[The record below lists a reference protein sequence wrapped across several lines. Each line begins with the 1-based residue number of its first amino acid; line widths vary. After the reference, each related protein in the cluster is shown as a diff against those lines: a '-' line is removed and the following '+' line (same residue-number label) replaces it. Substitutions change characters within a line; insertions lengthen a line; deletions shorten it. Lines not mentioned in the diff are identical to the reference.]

1 MTPKKTII
9 ALAVVAMAIIPLFA
23 IAGFSLG
30 ALLNYAS
37 FAAVGVGMALINANL
52 VQDYSTRV
60 TKTLPAS
67 NTVAYSAGLDLGH
80 TTNGRV
86 PPGTEV
92 RIKAPALAV
101 GELSDAA
108 TMIYKLQMD
117 TDAAFGSPTDFYG
130 AVLLTQTG
138 AGGVGAAAAEKRVA
152 LPSDC
157 ERYIRLAAT
166 ANTNLDASAKSME
179 FNVLFPAA

>member
-1 MTPKKTII
+1 
-9 ALAVVAMAIIPLFA
+9 
-23 IAGFSLG
+23 
-30 ALLNYAS
+30 
-37 FAAVGVGMALINANL
+37 MALENKNL
-52 VQDYSTRV
+52 VQDYSTRI

-86 PPGTEV
+86 PIGTEV
-92 RIKAPALAV
+92 RIKAPAILTTALTD
-101 GELSDAA
+101 GA

-117 TDAAFGSPTDFYG
+117 TDPAFGSPTDFYG

-138 AGGVGAAAAEKRVA
+138 AGGAGAAAAEKRVA

-166 ANTNLDASAKSME
+166 ANTNLDASAHSME
-179 FNVLFPAA
+179 FNVLFPTA